1 VEVRRLATAATTRID
16 NYFSND
22 AYSLIKWSREMNPFR
37 PTDDI
42 RRASSPLLL
51 VVTLLLMTGCYTA
64 EPQRPAQVPTA
75 EPEQPAVA
83 VLDANETPEDR
94 PVDIELPPASEAV
107 PITAVQ
113 TSDPALLQTL
123 TVAGGCFWCTEA
135 VFELIDGV
143 QNVESGYCNGQVPNP
158 TYTEVCSGRTGHAE
172 AIRMKFDPSV
182 VSYEDLLH
190 VFFKSHDPTTL
201 NRQGVDV
208 GTQYRSGI
216 YFHNE
221 QQKKQ
226 AEAVIAEFDAS
237 GEFSRPI
244 VTEVVPAAKFYS
256 AEDEHQDYFELN
268 GRRPYCRRVVQP
280 KVDKVRR
287 IFSDKLRS

>member
-1 VEVRRLATAATTRID
+1 MDKAT
-16 NYFSND
+16 
-22 AYSLIKWSREMNPFR
+22 L
-37 PTDDI
+37 
-42 RRASSPLLL
+42 
-51 VVTLLLMTGCYTA
+51 G
-64 EPQRPAQVPTA
+64 
-75 EPEQPAVA
+75 
-83 VLDANETPEDR
+83 
-94 PVDIELPPASEAV
+94 
-107 PITAVQ
+107 
-113 TSDPALLQTL
+113 
-123 TVAGGCFWCTEA
+123 GGCFWCLEA
-135 VFELIDGV
+135 VFEMVEGV
-143 QNVESGYCNGQVPNP
+143 TGVKSGYTGGQIPNP
-158 TYTEVCSGRTGHAE
+158 TYKAVCTGTTGHNE
-172 AIRMKFDPSV
+172 VVQVDFDPDVISFA
-182 VSYEDLLH
+182 ELLEI
-190 VFFKSHDPTTL
+190 FFVIHDPTTL
-201 NRQGVDV
+201 NRQGNDV

>member
-1 VEVRRLATAATTRID
+1 
-16 NYFSND
+16 
-22 AYSLIKWSREMNPFR
+22 MNPFR
-37 PTDDI
+37 PTDLF

-75 EPEQPAVA
+75 EPMQPAVA
-83 VLDANETPEDR
+83 VVDEVETPVDR
-94 PVDIELPPASEAV
+94 PVDIQLPPESEAV

-135 VFELIDGV
+135 VFELIEGV
-143 QNVESGYCNGQVPNP
+143 ESVESGYCNGQVPNP
-158 TYTEVCSGRTGHAE
+158 TYEEVCSGNTGHAE
-172 AIRMKFDPSV
+172 AIRMKFDPNV
-182 VSYEDLLH
+182 VSFEDLLH

-201 NRQGVDV
+201 NRQGADV

-216 YFHNE
+216 YFHDE
-221 QQKKQ
+221 QEKKQ

-256 AEDEHQDYFELN
+256 AEGYHQDYFELN
-268 GRRPYCRRVVQP
+268 GRAPYCRRVVQP
-280 KVDKVRR
+280 KVDKVRK

>member
-1 VEVRRLATAATTRID
+1 M
-16 NYFSND
+16 
-22 AYSLIKWSREMNPFR
+22 KPFR
-37 PTDDI
+37 STDHI
-42 RRASSPLLL
+42 QQASFPLVL
-51 VVTLLLMTGCYTA
+51 VITLFLVTGCYTA

-75 EPEQPAVA
+75 EPEQPAVVA
-83 VLDANETPEDR
+83 VEDGNETPVDR

-113 TSDPALLQTL
+113 NDEPAELQTL

-135 VFELIDGV
+135 VFELIEGV
-143 QNVESGYCNGQVPNP
+143 ENVESGYCNGEVPNP
-158 TYTEVCSGRTGHAE
+158 TYEEVCSGNTGHAE
-172 AIRMKFDPSV
+172 AIRMKFDPNV
-182 VSYEDLLH
+182 VSLEDLLH
-190 VFFKSHDPTTL
+190 VFFKSHAPTTL
-201 NRQGVDV
+201 NRQGADV

-226 AEAVIAEFDAS
+226 AEAVIAEIDAS

-244 VTEVVPAAKFYS
+244 VTEVVPAEKFYS
-256 AEDEHQDYFELN
+256 AEGYHQDYFELN
-268 GRRPYCRRVVQP
+268 GRKLYCQRVVKP

-287 IFSDKLRS
+287 IFSDKLRP

>member
-1 VEVRRLATAATTRID
+1 
-16 NYFSND
+16 
-22 AYSLIKWSREMNPFR
+22 MNPFR
-37 PTDDI
+37 PTDLI
-42 RRASSPLLL
+42 RRASSPLFL

-83 VLDANETPEDR
+83 VLDGNETPEDR

-135 VFELIDGV
+135 VFELIEGV

-158 TYTEVCSGRTGHAE
+158 TYREVCSGETGHAE

-226 AEAVIAEFDAS
+226 AEAVIAEFNAS

-256 AEDEHQDYFELN
+256 AEDDHQDYFELN
-268 GRRPYCRRVVQP
+268 GRKFYCQRVIQP
-280 KVDKVRR
+280 KIDKVRKV
-287 IFSDKLRS
+287 FSDKLRP